1 MSFTSSAARAE
12 RGSTGGAGRRSL
24 WTRASVEPDRCM
36 EGLESKLER
45 RGSLHLGTT
54 RAPQAPCSHGRGPA
68 SPGSPRINSTPSGP
82 VHLAPGWPR
91 RQAAGSAALPE
102 AESRTR
108 EKDAVGP
115 EIRVTAPE
123 RRVTAPECRVDG
135 PAIRI
140 DGSEVRVIGSAI
152 RVVGQE
158 RSSRVD

>member
-1 MSFTSSAARAE
+1 MSCTRSEARAE
-12 RGSTGGAGRRSL
+12 RGRTGGAGRRRL
-24 WTRASVEPDRCM
+24 WTRARVAPDWCM
-36 EGLESKLER
+36 EGLESNLGR

-54 RAPQAPCSHGRGPA
+54 RAPQAPCSHGLGPA

-91 RQAAGSAALPE
+91 RQVAGSAARPE

-108 EKDAVGP
+108 ELDRRS
-115 EIRVTAPE
+115 ESRHRVAAPE
-123 RRVTAPECRVDG
+123 SGVDG